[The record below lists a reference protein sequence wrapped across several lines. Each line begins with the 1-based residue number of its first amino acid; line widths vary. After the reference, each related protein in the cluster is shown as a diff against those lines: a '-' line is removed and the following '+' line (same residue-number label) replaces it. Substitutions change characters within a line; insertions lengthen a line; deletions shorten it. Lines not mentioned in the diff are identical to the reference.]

1 MIEAENIVR
10 IRVTYVVTFEKSI
23 ALYDKWD
30 TFTIAITFYCSYLSF
45 TFSDDIDNIGG
56 GCNMV

>member
-10 IRVTYVVTFEKSI
+10 IRVTYIVTFKKSI
-23 ALYDKWD
+23 ALYD
-30 TFTIAITFYCSYLSF
+30 IAIIFYCSYLSF

-56 GCNMV
+56 GCNIV